1 MELLISAYPGISYDI
16 WVIDYEDIPRLLAT
30 IGKDRRWL
38 AKKLKLSDN
47 TIRQYLGPKGKRTVE
62 LMEEIEKILTL
73 ESARQ
78 SENQPD
84 APPWN
89 QIFRTADEFDRAD
102 RASRLVKAE
111 SLKDFCRNVILERAD
126 EILAQKSRSS
136 YKKVTDFPASQ
147 VAEGPDK
154 KGV

>member
-1 MELLISAYPGISYDI
+1 MIEYQ
-16 WVIDYEDIPRLLAT
+16 DIPRLLAT

-38 AKKLKLSDN
+38 AKQLKLSDN

-62 LMEEIEKILTL
+62 LMEEIEKVITL

-78 SENQPD
+78 KENQPD

-102 RASRLVKAE
+102 RASRILKAE
-111 SLKDFCRNVILERAD
+111 SLTEFCRAVILEKAD
-126 EILAQKSRSS
+126 ELLAKKSRSS
-136 YKKVTDFPASQ
+136 YKNHRDIPFAK
-147 VAEGPDK
+147 VAEAPDK
-154 KGV
+154 RP